1 MWFSDPLDPADWS
14 AAVRHLRK
22 ADPVMTKVIARVGPC
37 GLKPRRDY
45 FVVLA
50 QSIFTQQISTKV
62 ATVLFNR
69 FRDQFPRRRPTPELA
84 QRFLAGDEALIRS
97 CGISRQKHGYLV
109 DLCGHFVD
117 RKIPVRRF
125 ARMTD
130 EEVIESLTRVKGIG
144 RWTAEMFL
152 IFVLNRPDVFPVDDL
167 GLQESYKRLYG
178 LPARPTAKQLAPLGD
193 AWRPWRTVATYYLWR
208 GTEG

>member
-1 MWFSDPLDPADWS
+1 MWFSDPIEPPDWS
-14 AAVRHLRK
+14 AAIKHLSRV
-22 ADPVMTKVIARVGPC
+22 DPVMKNVVARVGPC
-37 GLKPRRDY
+37 GLRPRRDY

-69 FRDQFPRRRPTPELA
+69 FRDQFPRRKPTPA
-84 QRFLAGDEALIRS
+84 RVRQFLAGDEALIKL
-97 CGISRQKHGYLV
+97 CGLSRQKRGYIS
-109 DLCGHFVD
+109 DLCGHFID
-117 RKIPVRRF
+117 GKIPTRQF

-130 EEVIESLTRVKGIG
+130 EQVIESLTRVNGIG

-152 IFVLNRPDVFPVDDL
+152 IFVLNRPDVFPIDDL

-178 LPARPTAKQLAPLGD
+178 LPVRPTPKQLLPLGD
-193 AWRPWRTVATYYLWR
+193 VWRPWRTIATYYLWR